1 MEKLEE
7 LFKNINHRSNRS
19 TYAYD
24 EMRSRNRRSTNDI
37 GREKEQEYE
46 QQEVQRE
53 LQPHTQKREESSSGM
68 LGVQEAAISDS
79 SKSVYTNDSFSDSQ
93 HRHHRHRQLR
103 SSSRAGS
110 SSSGSGGGRIVF
122 SGMPGFWRMATT
134 GVLKVYLLR

>member
-68 LGVQEAAISDS
+68 LGVQEAAISR
-79 SKSVYTNDSFSDSQ
+79 SVYTNGSFSDGQ